1 MTLILWLTFSALV
14 AMLASAFNRSGFVWF
29 LVSVIISPLLGL
41 ICVAI
46 AGKPKPKPESN
57 S

>member
-1 MTLILWLTFSALV
+1 MILILWLTFSAVV
-14 AMLASAFNRSGFVWF
+14 AMLASAFNRRGWIWF
-29 LVSVIISPLLGL
+29 LVSVILTPLVGL

-46 AGKPKPKPESN
+46 AGKPKPKLESN

>member
-1 MTLILWLTFSALV
+1 MILILWLTFSAFV
-14 AMLASAFNRSGFVWF
+14 ALLASAFNRSGFVWF
-29 LVSVIISPLLGL
+29 LVSLIISPLLGL

-46 AGKPKPKPESN
+46 VGKPKPKLESN

>member
-1 MTLILWLTFSALV
+1 MIFILWLTFSAVV
-14 AMLASAFNRSGFVWF
+14 AMLASAFNRSGLVWF
-29 LVSVIISPLLGL
+29 LVSVILTPLVGL

-46 AGKPKPKPESN
+46 AGKPKPKLEAN

>member
-1 MTLILWLTFSALV
+1 MILILWLTFSAVV
-14 AMLASAFNRSGFVWF
+14 ALLASAFNRSGFIWF
-29 LVSVIISPLLGL
+29 LVSLIISPLLGL

-46 AGKPKPKPESN
+46 AGKPKPKLESN